1 MILALRT
8 AIRWCVL
15 LGLGIAALAQPLVQP
30 EGASGFTSR
39 EGRATRTYA
48 VAAANPLAT
57 QAGQHILQAGG
68 TAVDAA
74 IAIQMVLNLVEPQSS
89 GIGGG
94 AFMMHA
100 NRDGIQAYDGR
111 ETAPAG
117 ATPQLFLDAQG
128 KAMDFQAAV
137 VGGRSVG
144 VPGVLRMLQ
153 LAHRD
158 HGRLPWKDLFA
169 PAIRLATEGF
179 VVSPRMAAALQG
191 ETALAQDPQARGFY
205 FDAEGKPLAAGTLL
219 RNPELAAVLQA
230 IADQGPDA
238 LMTGDIAQAIVH
250 KVRTHANPGSMTLQ
264 DLANYRAVVRKPLC
278 FDYTALAHAY
288 AVCGMPAPSSG
299 TLAIGQML
307 GMLQASGADALPL
320 ESGLPGADWLHRYT
334 EASRLA
340 FADRA
345 QYVAD
350 PAFLNVPATLWRDLL
365 APNYLAARA
374 KAIQTQPGGKRM
386 PDVSPGVPSATSL
399 VETSGHAI
407 SFSYAP
413 MPDQPEHGTSHISI
427 VDHYGNALAMTT
439 TIESNLGA
447 RLLVNRGKGLAGGF
461 LLNNQLTDFSFEPV
475 GSDGKPIANRVEP
488 GKRPRSSM
496 SPLLVFDKDTD
507 QVVMSAGSPGGA
519 MIIHFTA
526 KTLIG
531 TLNWGLNAQQA
542 IDLPNFGSL
551 GGPLYVEES
560 GFPTTTLEALR
571 ARGHVVT
578 PTALPSGLQAITRT
592 ATGFFGGADPRRE
605 GVVLGD

>member
-1 MILALRT
+1 MKHRVRT
-8 AIRWCVL
+8 ALGWCAL
-15 LGLGIAALAQPLVQP
+15 LGLGVAALAQPLVQP
-30 EGASGFTSR
+30 EGASGFTPK

-48 VAAANPLAT
+48 IAAANPLAT

-94 AFMMHA
+94 AFLMHA

-111 ETAPAG
+111 ETAPAA
-117 ATPQLFLDAQG
+117 ATPELFLDAQG
-128 KAMDFQAAV
+128 KPMEFKDAI

-153 LAHRD
+153 LAHKD

-179 VVSPRMAAALQG
+179 AISPRMATLLSGDTSLQ
-191 ETALAQDPQARGFY
+191 LDPDARHFY
-205 FDAEGKPLAAGTLL
+205 FDAEGKPLAVGHVL
-219 RNPELAAVLQA
+219 RNPELAAILQA
-230 IADQGPDA
+230 IAEQGPDA
-238 LMTGDIAQAIVH
+238 LMAGDVAKAIVR
-250 KVRTHANPGSMTLQ
+250 KVQQHTNPGGMTLQ
-264 DLANYRAVVRKPLC
+264 DLAGYKAQVRTPLC
-278 FDYTALAHAY
+278 FDHAVATKTYT
-288 AVCGMPAPSSG
+288 VCGMPAPSSG
-299 TLAIGQML
+299 TLAIGQIL

-320 ESGLPGADWLHRYT
+320 ENGLPGPEWLHRYT

-345 QYVAD
+345 QYVGD
-350 PAFLNVPATLWRDLL
+350 PAFVKVPDALWSGLL
-365 APNYLAARA
+365 APDYLAARA
-374 KAIQTQPGGKRM
+374 KAINLQPGSMRM
-386 PDVSPGVPSATSL
+386 PSVSPGVPALSPQAQ
-399 VETSGHAI
+399 GAQGAI
-407 SFSYAP
+407 RMAYAP
-413 MPDQPEHGTSHISI
+413 MPDQPEYGTSHISI
-427 VDHYGNALAMTT
+427 FDRYGNALAMTT
-439 TIESNLGA
+439 TIESNWGA

-475 GSDGKPIANRVEP
+475 GSDGRPIANRVEP

-496 SPLLVFDKDTD
+496 SPLLVFDKDSG

-526 KTLIG
+526 KTLIA

-551 GGPLYVEES
+551 GGPLYVEE
-560 GFPTTTLEALR
+560 GRMPTTTLEALR